1 MAIHGASSASQMT
14 DAGAPASERQGA
26 GGWQEATIEAIASL
40 TPRVKSF
47 MLRPPLWR
55 PFVAGQHLDIRLTA
69 PDGYQ
74 AQRSYSV
81 ASAPDAEGTY
91 ELAIEALE
99 GGEVSPFFHEVAQV
113 GDRIEIRGPFGGYF
127 NWTVAN
133 RGPILLIGGG
143 SGVVP
148 LISMVRHRAARQ
160 SDVAMGRLFGARGM
174 ADAAFADELQAF
186 DAAADDFRLA
196 FALSREEATRP
207 QDFSGRIDAAVIG
220 NVLGTIGRA
229 PRTVYVCGAN
239 RFVEAVTTHLVAVG
253 QPPATIRTE
262 RFGGA

>member
-1 MAIHGASSASQMT
+1 MT
-14 DAGAPASERQGA
+14 DAGPAARENKGA
-26 GGWQEATIEAIASL
+26 GGWQEATIEAIAAL

-81 ASAPDAEGTY
+81 ASAPDAEGVY

-99 GGEVSPFFHEVAQV
+99 DGEVSPFFHEVAQV
-113 GDRIEIRGPFGGYF
+113 GDTIEIRGPFGGYF

-133 RGPILLIGGG
+133 SGPILLIGGG

-148 LISMVRHRAARQ
+148 LMSMVRHRAARQ
-160 SDVAMGRLFGARGM
+160 SDAPMVLLYGARTM
-174 ADAAFADELQAF
+174 AEAAFAGELQAL
-186 DAAADDFRLA
+186 DAAADGFRLFFA
-196 FALSREEATRP
+196 FSRQAAVRP
-207 QDFSGRIDAAVIG
+207 KDSSGRIDAAVIG
-220 NVLGTIGRA
+220 SVFAAIGAA
-229 PRTVYVCGAN
+229 PRTVYVCGSN
-239 RFVEAVTTHLVAVG
+239 RFVEAVTTHLVAMG
-253 QPPATIRTE
+253 QRPATIRTE